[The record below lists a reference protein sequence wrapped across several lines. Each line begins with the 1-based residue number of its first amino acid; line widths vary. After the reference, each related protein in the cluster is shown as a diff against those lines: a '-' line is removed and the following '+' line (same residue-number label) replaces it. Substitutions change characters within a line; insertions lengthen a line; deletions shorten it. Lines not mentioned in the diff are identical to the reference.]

1 MDDGLLQVSA
11 EIYLRCTC
19 CGVLC
24 PVSREGPYR
33 SGPGFRG
40 DQSGDLDRR
49 SRHRRIGGQA
59 NVVVFGPNSEMKYV
73 APNNRT
79 R

>member
-1 MDDGLLQVSA
+1 L
-11 EIYLRCTC
+11 
-19 CGVLC
+19 
-24 PVSREGPYR
+24 
-33 SGPGFRG
+33 RG